1 MFEINNRLTALYRSI
16 AYLRSE
22 WVDGSSS
29 RASAVVVG
37 INDVLT
43 ALHTVYSADRGGWA
57 TRITVIPAADT
68 SPVSH
73 PLGEYSDV
81 GFISGRAQDWDING
95 DGLLS
100 QAESE
105 GDLALLGMRARIG
118 DATGILPVVRAE
130 NDFSAQVAGYPG
142 KGTGLMAEEVFA
154 DASSWYS
161 VYNVNSGLGAGAS
174 GGPLLHTG
182 SNGVISVAGVLSSG
196 NSSNTS
202 STYAALFSD
211 ASWNWLQGAMAANDY
226 LIGPSFPTS
235 VATATGT
242 IFTGG
247 AGADSLVGGS
257 GWDTFFGHAGNDVL
271 DGGGGIDS
279 ATFTGLRSS
288 YTVVAAGGAIIVTDS
303 LPSRDGVD
311 SLRNIERVKFAD
323 LALAFDFS
331 GSAGQAHRL
340 YQAALGRSP
349 DKSGLGYQIN
359 VLDSGVGLVQVAGHF
374 IASPEFT
381 GRYGG
386 LSDLSFVNQLYTN
399 ILGRLGDRPG
409 VDYHQARL
417 AAGTSRADVLVGF
430 SQSPENQV
438 LLMGQIQNGIEY
450 DPI

>member
-1 MFEINNRLTALYRSI
+1 
-16 AYLRSE
+16 
-22 WVDGSSS
+22 
-29 RASAVVVG
+29 
-37 INDVLT
+37 
-43 ALHTVYSADRGGWA
+43 
-57 TRITVIPAADT
+57 
-68 SPVSH
+68 
-73 PLGEYSDV
+73 
-81 GFISGRAQDWDING
+81 
-95 DGLLS
+95 
-100 QAESE
+100 
-105 GDLALLGMRARIG
+105 MRA
-118 DATGILPVVRAE
+118 E
-130 NDFSAQVAGYPG
+130 HDFSAQVAGYPG

-154 DASSWYS
+154 DASSWYG
-161 VYNVNSGLGAGAS
+161 VYNVNSVLGVGAC

-226 LIGPSFPTS
+226 LVGPSFPTS
-235 VATATGT
+235 VATARGM

-247 AGADSLVGGS
+247 ACADSLVGGS

-271 DGGGGIDS
+271 EGGGGIDT
-279 ATFTGLRSS
+279 ATFTGLRCS
-288 YTVVAAGGAIIVTDS
+288 YSVVAAGGAITVTDS

-323 LALAFDFS
+323 FALAFDFS

-359 VLDSGVGLVQVAGHF
+359 ILDSGVGLVQVAGHF
-374 IASPEFT
+374 IASPEFAS
-381 GRYGG
+381 RYGG

-409 VDYHQARL
+409 STITRL
-417 AAGTSRADVLVGF
+417 GLQQVRRERTCWLD
-430 SQSPENQV
+430 SQSRPRTRFSLWDRFRTALNTPQYSQGPRFSMNSSALNCTDLVAVPAPPRTEPR
-438 LLMGQIQNGIEY
+438 IELSFTACFG
-450 DPI
+450 